1 MKKNCLNCGV
11 EYEAQRK
18 SSKYCSD
25 NCRILYFRKRESGEI
40 VVPVPEPQKKLSL
53 KGIEQDKEGKEL
65 RLPKHQLNPLYE
77 LHSEYYTNVLEEIES
92 LKEHR
97 SKAIEHNYQMLNK
110 DFGLDKAILT
120 GIFGGIAG
128 YMITDNQ
135 KGAGMG
141 LLLLGA
147 GGYLWGIVEGKE
159 KLPKILDAIKKEIAD
174 IDYRLSQLE
183 AEKQNHIMALRTTD
197 KFIPINESSRFAQI
211 FKESKLP
218 EPQIQLFKIE
228 PLPEEN
234 TTVELLQKEPQT
246 EKKASILPAIELI
259 KKTFDVIPFQEPYR
273 SLIGEPPF
281 GFHAIIYGLP
291 GQGKSTFA
299 IQFAN
304 YLASNHGRVLYIS
317 AEEGHE
323 KTLVDK
329 IKQQQSLSN
338 MLDIADVSDAEKAT
352 NIIKNTHYPF
362 VFVDSADRLGLSAKA
377 IQDIKA
383 VSKSSLIV
391 IHQSTKSGEMRGVQE
406 LKHDADIVI
415 AVDQYQT
422 STVGEKNRYGVHNT
436 VKINP
441 LG

>member
-53 KGIEQDKEGKEL
+53 KGIEQSKEGKEL

-77 LHSEYYTNVLEEIES
+77 LHAGFYTDVLEEIES
-92 LKEHR
+92 LKER
-97 SKAIEHNYQMLNK
+97 RIKAIEHNYQMLNK
-110 DFGLDKAILT
+110 DFGLDKAIIT

-128 YMITDNQ
+128 YMIADNQ
-135 KGAGMG
+135 RGAGVG

-147 GGYLWGIVEGKE
+147 GGYVWGIVEGKE
-159 KLPKILDAIKKEIAD
+159 KLPKILDAIKEEIAG
-174 IDYRLSQLE
+174 IDYRLNQLE
-183 AEKQNHIMALRTTD
+183 AEKQNHITALRTTD
-197 KFIPINESSRFAQI
+197 KFIPIDESSRFAQM

-218 EPQIQLFKIE
+218 EPQIQPFEIE
-228 PLPEEN
+228 GLPEKN
-234 TTVELLQKEPQT
+234 ITVELLHKEPQT
-246 EKKASILPAIELI
+246 ERKASVLPATELM
-259 KKTFDVIPFQEPYR
+259 KKTFDVIPFEEPYR
-273 SLIGEPPF
+273 SLIGEPAF
-281 GFHAIIYGLP
+281 GFHAIVYGLP

-299 IQFAN
+299 LQFAN
-304 YLASNHGRVLYIS
+304 YLASKHGRVLYIS

-329 IKQQQSLSN
+329 IKRQGEISSW
-338 MLDIADVSDAEKAT
+338 LDVADVRNAEEA
-352 NIIKNTHYPF
+352 IQLIQSTHYPF
-362 VFVDSADRLGLSAKA
+362 VFIDSADRLQLTAKA
-377 IQDIKA
+377 IQEIRA
-383 VSKSSLIV
+383 TSKSALIV
-391 IHQSTKSGEMRGVQE
+391 IHQSTKSGEMKGVQE

-415 AVDQYQT
+415 AVDQYET
-422 STVGEKNRYGVHNT
+422 STIGEKNRYGVHNT

-441 LG
+441 LP